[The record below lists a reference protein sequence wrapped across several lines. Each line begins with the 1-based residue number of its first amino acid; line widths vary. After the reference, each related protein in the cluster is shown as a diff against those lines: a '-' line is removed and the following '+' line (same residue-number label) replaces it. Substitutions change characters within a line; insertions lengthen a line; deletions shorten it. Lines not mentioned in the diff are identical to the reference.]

1 MKATQ
6 MRELSADEIKARIGE
21 LERERF
27 NLGFRGATQ
36 ALDDPLRLRVARREL
51 ARLKT
56 VLRERSSERPDER
69 AGTLTGASAG
79 AARTGGK

>member
-6 MRELSADEIKARIGE
+6 IRELSKDEISARIGE

-27 NLGFRGATQ
+27 NLRFRSGTAP
-36 ALDDPLRLRVARREL
+36 LDDPLRLRVIRREL

-56 VLRERSSERPDER
+56 VQGEKVRGAR
-69 AGTLTGASAG
+69 AQTAPAK
-79 AARTGGK
+79 GGK

>member
-6 MRELSADEIKARIGE
+6 MRELSADDIKARVDE

-36 ALDDPLRLRVARREL
+36 ALDDPLRLRVVRREL

-56 VLRERSSERPDER
+56 VLRERSNER
-69 AGTLTGASAG
+69 AGATAG